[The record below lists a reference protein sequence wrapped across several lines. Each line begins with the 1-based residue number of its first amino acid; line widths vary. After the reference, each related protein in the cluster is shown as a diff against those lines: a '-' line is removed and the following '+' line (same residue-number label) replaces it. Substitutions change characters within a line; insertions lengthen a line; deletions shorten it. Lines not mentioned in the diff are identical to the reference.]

1 MPTTPQPSTAD
12 TMAWGYDLK
21 EISNIPGHEAGVQII
36 ERPPG
41 GSANPH
47 YHPDGHEWVY
57 CASGSM
63 MLTIGDQP
71 ARELKSGDVA
81 YLPANVVHFGRNV
94 SDATVKL
101 VLFRVKPV
109 DQPMMVRA

>member
-1 MPTTPQPSTAD
+1 MTTAQGSTAD
-12 TMAWGYDLK
+12 TVTWGYDLA

-47 YHPDGHEWVY
+47 YHPEGHEWVY

-63 MLTIGDQP
+63 MLTIGDAP
-71 ARELKSGDVA
+71 ARELKAGDVA
-81 YLPANVVHFGRNV
+81 YLAANVVHFGRNV
-94 SDATVKL
+94 SNAPVKL

-109 DQPMMVRA
+109 GQEMMVRV

>member
-1 MPTTPQPSTAD
+1 MAETTQAAD
-12 TMAWGYDLK
+12 TIAWGHALA
-21 EISNIPGHEAGVQII
+21 EISNVPGHEAGVQII

-41 GSANPH
+41 GAAKAH

-57 CASGSM
+57 CASGRM
-63 MLTIGDQP
+63 MLTIGDAP
-71 ARELKSGDVA
+71 ARELKAGDVA

-94 SDATVKL
+94 SGAPVKL

-109 DQPMMVRA
+109 GKELTVTM